1 MMKNTNKILTVL
13 IPILIFSC
21 GFKPL
26 KQKSNNQIFL
36 QNVNIVGEQKVAYLL
51 KNNILLI
58 SDKNSPNIYDVSIKL
73 IKQKNSKIKDT
84 TGSTTRYTLK
94 LSASLELTGLDS
106 KDKIQK
112 VFVRSADYNVANIH
126 SDTINNEN
134 SASKNITQQLS
145 DDITNFIILRMRNK

>member
-1 MMKNTNKILTVL
+1 M
-13 IPILIFSC
+13 
-21 GFKPL
+21 
-26 KQKSNNQIFL
+26 
-36 QNVNIVGEQKVAYLL
+36 L

-58 SDKNSPNIYDVSIKL
+58 SDKNSPNVYDVSIKL
-73 IKQKNSKIKDT
+73 IKQKDSKIKDT

-112 VFVRSADYNVANIH
+112 VFVRSADYNVASIH

>member
-1 MMKNTNKILTVL
+1 MKNTRKILTVL

-73 IKQKNSKIKDT
+73 IKQNTRISCAVCNNFNINFELNGNS
-84 TGSTTRYTLK
+84 
-94 LSASLELTGLDS
+94 
-106 KDKIQK
+106 
-112 VFVRSADYNVANIH
+112 
-126 SDTINNEN
+126 NEN
-134 SASKNITQQLS
+134 LISNFHSLPNSPDANCSSNQLFKAERHR
-145 DDITNFIILRMRNK
+145 DFLL